1 MAGKT
6 TNTEKGKPGKEPK
19 KGAAGKTVKK
29 AGEKDEVRESL
40 AKELRN
46 VIPRLDTEGLAFLV
60 EQARVHLYNMQVDEL
75 NKAAQAANAAS
86 AKAAGI
92 SRARGTSKSAGENLR
107 INGTESGSS
116 YYLRYGNDDVMFSRG
131 EINHLV
137 RIINAEGTDL
147 EIRER
152 LYNWFDRERRD
163 VFAVVPIKDK
173 FDDNLKALV
182 ALFKKTFKN

>member
-6 TNTEKGKPGKEPK
+6 KNTEKTKTGKEPK
-19 KGAAGKTVKK
+19 KGGKD
-29 AGEKDEVRESL
+29 AVRESL
-40 AKELRN
+40 VKELRN

-75 NKAAQAANAAS
+75 NKAAEAANAAS

-92 SRARGTSKSAGENLR
+92 SRASLQRTSKSAGTGLR
-107 INGTESGSS
+107 IDGTESGSS
-116 YYLRYGNDDVMFSRG
+116 YYLRYRNDDVMFSRE
-131 EINHLV
+131 EISHLV
-137 RIINAEGTDL
+137 RIINGEGTDL

-152 LYNWFDRERRD
+152 LYNWLDRERRD

-173 FDDNLKALV
+173 FDDNLKALL
-182 ALFKKTFKN
+182 ALFKKTFRKSRR